1 MQISGRVLIDG
12 TDRETEMAATD
23 IFSARRDAGT
33 GLGREKGKEFSISG
47 TSASTIFVLFRS
59 VLGMMFFLCG
69 IGLWLLP
76 GSTDVPEV
84 RIMQMGVT
92 AFFLMIGYALFR
104 GSAPAHR
111 PELHIDLVSR
121 TVELGVRDVSGAAIS
136 MARYHLDELSDIAV
150 IGTTVVASDNM
161 GNEVINLDLEDKN
174 AAVELRDFLIELPP
188 LGKKANVFREVGSF
202 A

>member
-1 MQISGRVLIDG
+1 
-12 TDRETEMAATD
+12 MAATD
-23 IFSARRDAGT
+23 IFNTRRDAGT
-33 GLGREKGKEFSISG
+33 GLGHQKEKEFFISG
-47 TSASTIFVLFRS
+47 SSVSSAFVLFRS

-69 IGLWLLP
+69 FGLWLLP
-76 GSTDVPEV
+76 GSTDIPEV

-104 GSAPAHR
+104 GTAPAHR

-121 TVELGVRDVSGAAIS
+121 TVELGVRDVSGASIS

-150 IGTTVVASDNM
+150 IGTTVVAADTM

-174 AAVELRDFLIELPP
+174 AAHELRDFLIELPP
-188 LGKKANVFREVGSF
+188 LGRKANFFREVGSF